1 MGRNASS
8 VGVFFADFEEKHKIV
23 LQGGDTHDSMETY
36 SFLLAWRVEMHN
48 RSKEH
53 GEHILQQFIILFLIV
68 VATAAAFQGFLYL
81 AAAEDPY

>member
-1 MGRNASS
+1 
-8 VGVFFADFEEKHKIV
+8 
-23 LQGGDTHDSMETY
+23 METY

>member
-1 MGRNASS
+1 
-8 VGVFFADFEEKHKIV
+8 
-23 LQGGDTHDSMETY
+23 
-36 SFLLAWRVEMHN
+36 MHN

-81 AAAEDPY
+81 AVAEDPY